1 MADERVS
8 IVIDIDV
15 KDVAAIAAVKAAL
28 TDLDKSSNKASRSM
42 QILQGQT
49 TATDKGLLGAARSS
63 QKFSD
68 KLNQMSASA
77 KLMQKMARPLLFTI
91 IAMGLEFAITA
102 ASLASINL
110 LFAVG
115 KFAVKA
121 YHFAMQGLA
130 GAVAAVGVAALG
142 AAAAFREFTAAQYAF
157 RFKGSD
163 GIGAG
168 MADATASLNALYKD
182 SSLATVGI
190 QGLNQAF
197 SAVAKNSAFT
207 GRSQASLKQLYDFA
221 VASGD
226 TTKGL
231 AAAGTFIGLL
241 QKEAKFT
248 TEALNAAKQI
258 SPEFDK
264 AFKKMKSQGKINT
277 VEDFYK
283 MLDSGQLSKA
293 GGVEGAA
300 ANVQTTLM
308 AQFKGFMTRLYGE
321 VAGIGQDLLDPF
333 KKTLF
338 GVFQVLRTTIRRVS
352 GDLIKFGQGSFLTT
366 IVSVTQKLADFSVM
380 LLRKFLPAT
389 EGYFSRIGRFI
400 NSVERAFR
408 KFVDVLRPLQD
419 GARIIN
425 KTFGPAIVEIF
436 KGFGRNI
443 QRLGQLA
450 VENKDKFLEFGESLK
465 RLVASFFSLGAGF
478 KEAFTEALP
487 VINRVVSAI
496 AMIVEQIAN
505 LFKLV
510 GKAGPLGSF
519 MAIFGTLALGM
530 KGRRGRGRGMGG
542 GIPGVG
548 IPGVPGAMG
557 GGSPMNPLNILSG
570 AMGMRK
576 GRNSAANSAA
586 YTGGQSNSMSNA
598 VISATGSTVINAGH
612 VTVTGG
618 SGGGRGPRGGGRGG
632 QGGRRGAMPYSS
644 GYTRPY
650 GGLESSGPNPYMV
663 QGRGGSGRRFGSGGR
678 STDRTSYENWWQ
690 GAIAKRQ
697 TDTIMTDGTRAVYP
711 QSSLNNLNYKVGQSN
726 RAQGGRFLPGGSA
739 YEAVMNKKADRAAMQ
754 GGYQA
759 RNQTLPNFYKQ
770 QIGLSIGATR
780 RRIGSLG
787 SAAGSS
793 IGAVGQRIGSS
804 RPVTGLRGA
813 MAPMGKYYSARGGN
827 ISLAA
832 QSFGQYGR
840 AGIQGGKNLLAKG
853 GGSFD
858 RFLTSARGSD
868 NFKAAYKENLRQQ
881 GIQLA
886 KQQAAGGPAGK
897 LSKGKAMRAGL
908 KGNFSGMGMVA
919 GIAGSALASR
929 FGSDE
934 AQGSLQAGSA
944 LMGISPLL
952 GVGVAGLG
960 TANSAQT
967 FMGGAL
973 AGGVGGAAM
982 GAKLGSM
989 IPGVGTAIGATVGA
1003 VVGTAF
1009 GVFKAN
1015 SNKKKLA
1022 KQAAG
1027 QVSDANKFA
1036 MAEAMLLGNNESVA
1050 EIAGKNLAKFKKM
1063 SKDPAERSKQID
1075 QMVKDGLITSG
1086 QRDRALS
1093 GGTGATDKSQTF
1105 VDELIKQT
1113 ESQIK
1118 VGGLMTESYTKNMR
1132 GLKMATGMTEEEL
1145 RKLASTMNVNL
1156 YDPTLKL
1163 TDAIGKLGKGMVRTA
1178 EEINN
1183 AVTDNVLKSLEG
1195 LENWVAG
1202 QKLAETVDASQRAF
1216 NSGAPS
1222 MDQFVSTV
1230 SELAAYT
1237 MKVNE
1242 KAPLLG
1248 VQSLMEML
1256 TPGTPN
1262 YVFGPNGALG
1272 AGFGKLSPEV
1282 QAQYTEA
1289 LNKNFIDPMIQS
1301 NAITATT
1308 QIGAKLADAGLGF
1321 ATDTEG
1327 TELEKLVANKL
1338 KTGTDEEIGQI
1349 NQFLKYGTLNGKT
1362 PEQAAA
1368 QILKLVG
1375 GTGLKLTDTS
1385 GAVVGPDGTLADGTT
1400 LAKFD
1405 TDTLAQMTTAVASGL
1420 NASPAWYEDVPGW
1433 WTKGL
1438 IAKTNSAA
1446 TVTLMPNGD
1455 TSTPRGVGDTSVSK
1469 SLRNTLSSHRY
1480 FNGKLT
1486 GKRTITSAFRTNNLG
1501 SPSSDHATGRAYDLT
1516 GQNLGQ
1522 YSRMIN
1528 SSGGFA
1534 EFHGANANRHLHVV
1548 PPSGDTSSPRSGG
1561 SGSSAAAPNIT
1572 VNVHASPGMNV
1583 DALVAKTI
1591 RAQEEAMRNYYER
1604 A

>member
-28 TDLDKSSNKASRSM
+28 ADLDKSSNKSSRSM
-42 QILQGQT
+42 QILNGQT
-49 TATDKGLLGAARSS
+49 TQTDKGLLGAARSG
-63 QKFSD
+63 QNFSD
-68 KLNQMSASA
+68 KLNKMSASA

-91 IAMGLEFAITA
+91 IAMGIEFAITA

-130 GAVAAVGVAALG
+130 GAVAAVGAAALG

-168 MADATASLNALYKD
+168 MADATAALNSLYKD
-182 SSLATVGI
+182 STLATVGI

-226 TTKGL
+226 SAKGL

-293 GGVEGAA
+293 GGVEGAV

-308 AQFKGFMTRLYGE
+308 AQFKGFKVRLYGE
-321 VAGIGQDLLDPF
+321 LAGIGQDLLDPF
-333 KKTLF
+333 KKVLF
-338 GVFQVLRTTIRRVS
+338 GIFQILRTTIRRVS
-352 GDLIKFGQGSFLTT
+352 GDLVKFGQGGFLTT
-366 IVSVTQKLADFSVM
+366 LLTVVQKLADFSVM

-389 EGYFSRIGRFI
+389 EGYFSKIGKFF
-400 NSVERAFR
+400 NSVERYFR
-408 KFVDVLRPLQD
+408 KFVDVLRPLQE

-450 VENKDKFLEFGESLK
+450 VENKEKFLEFGQSLK

-496 AMIVEQIAN
+496 AAIVEQVAN
-505 LFKLV
+505 LFKLI

-530 KGRRGRGRGMGG
+530 KGRRGRGGGMGG
-542 GIPGVG
+542 RGIPGVG
-548 IPGVPGAMG
+548 IPGVPGMMQ
-557 GGSPMNPLNILSG
+557 GSSAANPMNVLRG
-570 AMGMRK
+570 AMSLGK
-576 GRNSAANSAA
+576 GRNSVANSAA
-586 YTGGQSNSMSNA
+586 YTAGVSNSMSNA
-598 VISATGSTVINAGH
+598 VISAMGSTVINAGS
-612 VTVTGG
+612 VVVNGAV
-618 SGGGRGPRGGGRGG
+618 GGGG
-632 QGGRRGAMPYSS
+632 GGRRGSRRSS
-644 GYTRPY
+644 GYTNLPQIPLY
-650 GGLESSGPNPYMV
+650 GPSSALNRNLAANGINM
-663 QGRGGSGRRFGSGGR
+663 RATNSRFGAGANMSAFGGYGQSLTGRANGTSGAPGYNPLR
-678 STDRTSYENWWQ
+678 AATPFKGAFGIPAATSKSYGVQ
-690 GAIAKRQ
+690 AAPFSQ
-697 TDTIMTDGTRAVYP
+697 AAAYA
-711 QSSLNNLNYKVGQSN
+711 QQAQLNNSGIFPTGQY
-726 RAQGGRFLPGGSA
+726 RAG
-739 YEAVMNKKADRAAMQ
+739 
-754 GGYQA
+754 
-759 RNQTLPNFYKQ
+759 Q
-770 QIGLSIGATR
+770 QFGLK
-780 RRIGSLG
+780 
-787 SAAGSS
+787 
-793 IGAVGQRIGSS
+793 
-804 RPVTGLRGA
+804 GA
-813 MAPMGKYYSARGGN
+813 MAPVSNFFGGN
-827 ISLAA
+827 GFNRTVAA
-832 QSFGQYGR
+832 QSLSQYGR

-858 RFLTSARGSD
+858 RFLTSARGGD
-868 NFKAAYKENLRQQ
+868 NFKAAYKENMRQQ

-886 KQQAAGGPAGK
+886 KQRAAGGPAGK
-897 LSKGKAMRAGL
+897 LSKGKAMRAGM

-929 FGSDE
+929 YGSDE

-952 GVGVAGLG
+952 GLGVAGLG

-967 FMGGAL
+967 FKGGLL
-973 AGGVGGAAM
+973 AGAGGGAAM
-982 GAKLGSM
+982 GGMIGSF
-989 IPGVGTAIGATVGA
+989 IPGVGTAVGAAVGA
-1003 VVGTAF
+1003 VIGGAF
-1009 GVFKAN
+1009 GLLKAN

-1022 KQAAG
+1022 KQAAS
-1027 QVSDANKFA
+1027 QVSNAGKFA
-1036 MAEAMLLGNNESVA
+1036 MVEAMLLGNNESVM
-1050 EIAGKNLAKFKKM
+1050 EIANKNIAKFKKM
-1063 SKDPAERSKQID
+1063 SKDPAERKKQID
-1075 QMVKDGLITSG
+1075 QMVKDGSITAG

-1093 GGTGATDKSQTF
+1093 TDGTRGGNASDKSQLF
-1105 VDELIKQT
+1105 ADELIKQT
-1113 ESQIK
+1113 ESQSR
-1118 VGGLMTESYTKNMR
+1118 VGSMMVRSYEKNMR

-1145 RKLASTMNVNL
+1145 RKLANTMNVDL
-1156 YDPTLKL
+1156 YDPTLSL
-1163 TDAIGKLGKGMVRTA
+1163 TDAIGKLGRGMVKTA
-1178 EEINN
+1178 QEINS
-1183 AVTDNVLKSLEG
+1183 AISDNVIKALEG

-1202 QKLAETVDASQRAF
+1202 SKLAETVDASQRAF
-1216 NSGAPS
+1216 NAGAPS

-1230 SELAAYT
+1230 SELAMYT
-1237 MKVNE
+1237 MKINE

-1248 VQSLMEML
+1248 VESLMEML

-1262 YVFGPNGALG
+1262 YVFGENGALG
-1272 AGFGKLSPEV
+1272 KGFSKLSPEK
-1282 QAQYTEA
+1282 QQEYIGAM
-1289 LNKNFIDPMIQS
+1289 NKNFIDPMIQNNS
-1301 NAITATT
+1301 ATAST
-1308 QIGAKLADAGLGF
+1308 QIGAKLADANMAFSNDGQGSM
-1321 ATDTEG
+1321 
-1327 TELEKLVANKL
+1327 LEKAINTKL
-1338 KTGTDEEIGQI
+1338 RTGTPEEIAQI
-1349 NQFLKYGTLNGKT
+1349 NQFLKYGSLKGKT
-1362 PEQAAA
+1362 KEQASARIEA
-1368 QILKLVG
+1368 L
-1375 GTGLKLTDTS
+1375 TGSKMTLQNTD
-1385 GAVVGPDGTLADGTT
+1385 AVVGNAANLLEIDQTT
-1400 LAKFD
+1400 LKE
-1405 TDTLAQMTTAVASGL
+1405 MTQAVASGWDK
-1420 NASPAWYEDVPGW
+1420 SPAWFEKVPGW
-1433 WTKGL
+1433 WTEGL
-1438 IAKTNSAA
+1438 IGKSDKGGTF
-1446 TVTLMPNGD
+1446 TLVPEGD

-1469 SLRNTLSSHRY
+1469 SLRSTLSSHRY

-1522 YSRMIN
+1522 YSKMIN

-1548 PPSGDTSSPRSGG
+1548 PPSGDTSSPRSGS
-1561 SGSSAAAPNIT
+1561 SGSSMAAPNIT

>member
-28 TDLDKSSNKASRSM
+28 ADLDKSSNKSSRSM
-42 QILQGQT
+42 QILNGQT
-49 TATDKGLLGAARSS
+49 TQTDKGLLGAARSS

-168 MADATASLNALYKD
+168 MADATAALNSLYKD
-182 SSLATVGI
+182 STLATVGI

-226 TTKGL
+226 SAKGL

-300 ANVQTTLM
+300 ANVQATLK
-308 AQFKGFMTRLYGE
+308 AQFLGFMTRLYGE
-321 VAGIGQDLLDPF
+321 IAGIGQDLLDPF

-338 GVFQVLRTTIRRVS
+338 GIFQVLRTTIRRVS

-366 IVSVTQKLADFSVM
+366 IISVTQKLADFSVM

-389 EGYFSRIGRFI
+389 EGYFSRIGKFI
-400 NSVERAFR
+400 NSVERGFR
-408 KFVDVLRPLQD
+408 KFVDVLRPLQE
-419 GARIIN
+419 GSKIIN

-450 VENKDKFLEFGESLK
+450 VENKDKFLEFGQSLK

-530 KGRRGRGRGMGG
+530 KGRRGRGRGIGG

-548 IPGVPGAMG
+548 IPGIPGAMG

-598 VISATGSTVINAGH
+598 VISAMGSTVINAGN
-612 VTVTGG
+612 VVVNGAV
-618 SGGGRGPRGGGRGG
+618 GGGG
-632 QGGRRGAMPYSS
+632 GGRRGSRRSA
-644 GYTRPY
+644 GYTNLPQLPLY
-650 GGLESSGPNPYMV
+650 GPGSGFNRNLAANGINMRATNSRFGAGINMSAFGGGYGQSLTGRATGTSGAPTVNPYVPKPFKGAFGIPAATSKSYGV
-663 QGRGGSGRRFGSGGR
+663 QGL
-678 STDRTSYENWWQ
+678 
-690 GAIAKRQ
+690 GAGEFNKAAAYAQ
-697 TDTIMTDGTRAVYP
+697 QA
-711 QSSLNNLNYKVGQSN
+711 QLNNSGIFPTGQYGVKPQFSGQRFPKSAKVG
-726 RAQGGRFLPGGSA
+726 
-739 YEAVMNKKADRAAMQ
+739 
-754 GGYQA
+754 
-759 RNQTLPNFYKQ
+759 NFF
-770 QIGLSIGATR
+770 GLS
-780 RRIGSLG
+780 
-787 SAAGSS
+787 
-793 IGAVGQRIGSS
+793 
-804 RPVTGLRGA
+804 GA
-813 MAPMGKYYSARGGN
+813 MAPASNFLSRNGANRT
-827 ISLAA
+827 LAA
-832 QSFGQYGR
+832 QSFKNYGR

-868 NFKAAYKENLRQQ
+868 NFKAAYQQNLRQQ

-886 KQQAAGGPAGK
+886 RQRAAGGPVGK
-897 LSKGKAMRAGL
+897 LSKGKAIRAGM
-908 KGNFSGMGMVA
+908 KGNFSGMGMAA
-919 GIAGSALASR
+919 GLGASAF
-929 FGSDE
+929 FGSDMMNDGKGLDVDAK

-952 GVGVAGLG
+952 GIGVAGLG
-960 TANSAQT
+960 TANSAET

-1050 EIAGKNLAKFKKM
+1050 EMAGKNLAKFKKM

-1248 VQSLMEML
+1248 VQALMGML
-1256 TPGTPN
+1256 TPGTPE

-1289 LNKNFIDPMIQS
+1289 MQKNFIDPMIQS
-1301 NAITATT
+1301 NSITATT

-1321 ATDTEG
+1321 ATDTQG
-1327 TELEKLVANKL
+1327 AELEKAVANKL
-1338 KTGTDEEIGQI
+1338 RTGTDAEIGQL
-1349 NQFLKYGTLNGKT
+1349 NQFLKYGTLAGKSK
-1362 PEQAAA
+1362 EDAAA
-1368 QILKLVG
+1368 QIMKLIDPSG
-1375 GTGLKLTDTS
+1375 KKYNSLSLTDTS
-1385 GAVVGPDGTLADGTT
+1385 QALTDVTT
-1400 LAKFD
+1400 LTKFD
-1405 TDTLAQMTTAVASGL
+1405 QETLTEMTNAVASGL
-1420 NASPAWYEDVPGW
+1420 NATPNWYEDVPGW

-1438 IAKTNSAA
+1438 VAKTNSAA

-1522 YSRMIN
+1522 YSKMIN

>member
-1 MADERVS
+1 
-8 IVIDIDV
+8 
-15 KDVAAIAAVKAAL
+15 
-28 TDLDKSSNKASRSM
+28 
-42 QILQGQT
+42 
-49 TATDKGLLGAARSS
+49 
-63 QKFSD
+63 
-68 KLNQMSASA
+68 
-77 KLMQKMARPLLFTI
+77 MQKMARPLLFTI

-168 MADATASLNALYKD
+168 MADATAALNSLYKD
-182 SSLATVGI
+182 STLATVGI

-277 VEDFYK
+277 VADFYK
-283 MLDSGQLSKA
+283 MLDSGELSKA

-300 ANVQTTLM
+300 GIVSQTLF

-321 VAGIGQDLLDPF
+321 MAGIGQDLLDPF

-338 GVFQVLRTTIRRVS
+338 GIFQILRTSIRRVS
-352 GDLIKFGQGSFLTT
+352 GDLIKFGQGGFLTT
-366 IVSVTQKLADFSVM
+366 ILNVTQKLSDFSIM

-389 EGYFSRIGRFI
+389 EGYFSKIGKFF
-400 NSVERAFR
+400 NSVERGFR
-408 KFVDVLRPLQD
+408 KFVDVLRPLQE
-419 GARIIN
+419 GSRIIN

-450 VENKDKFLEFGESLK
+450 VENKDKFLEFGQSLK

-496 AMIVEQIAN
+496 ASIVEQVAN
-505 LFKLV
+505 LFKLI
-510 GKAGPLGSF
+510 GRAGPLGSF

-530 KGRRGRGRGMGG
+530 KGRRGRRGGGMG

-548 IPGVPGAMG
+548 IPGIPGAMG
-557 GGSPMNPLNILSG
+557 GGGGSALNPLNILSG
-570 AMGMRK
+570 AMGLGK

-586 YTGGQSNSMSNA
+586 YTGGKSNSMSNA
-598 VISATGSTVINAGH
+598 VISAMGSTVINAGN
-612 VTVTGG
+612 VVVNGAV
-618 SGGGRGPRGGGRGG
+618 GGGRGPRGGGRGG
-632 QGGRRGAMPYSS
+632 RGGQRGAMPYSS

-663 QGRGGSGRRFGSGGR
+663 QGRGGSGRRFGSGSR

-690 GAIAKRQ
+690 GKIARRE

-711 QSSLNNLNYKVGQSN
+711 QSSLNNLNYQVGQSN

-739 YEAVMNKKADRAAMQ
+739 YQGVMNQRADQAAAQ
-754 GGYQA
+754 FGYRG
-759 RNQTLPNFYKQ
+759 RNQTRRNF
-770 QIGLSIGATR
+770 
-780 RRIGSLG
+780 
-787 SAAGSS
+787 
-793 IGAVGQRIGSS
+793 VGQQIGSS
-804 RPVTGLRGA
+804 RAMTGLRGA
-813 MAPMGKYYSARGGN
+813 MAPVGSYFSARGFN
-827 ISLAA
+827 KSLAA

-840 AGIQGGKNLLAKG
+840 AGIQGGKNLLTKG

-908 KGNFSGMGMVA
+908 RGNFSGMGMVA
-919 GIAGSALASR
+919 GIAGSALASKY
-929 FGSDE
+929 GSEE

-952 GVGVAGLG
+952 GLGVAGLG
-960 TANSAQT
+960 TANSSET
-967 FMGGAL
+967 FLGGAL
-973 AGGVGGAAM
+973 AGGAGGAAM
-982 GAKLGSM
+982 GAKIGSM
-989 IPGVGTAIGATVGA
+989 IPGVGTAIGATAGA
-1003 VVGTAF
+1003 VLGAAF

-1027 QVSDANKFA
+1027 QVSDSTKFS
-1036 MAEAMLLGNNESVA
+1036 MAEAMLLGNNESVVQ
-1050 EIAGKNLAKFKKM
+1050 IAQKNLSKFKKM
-1063 SKDPAERSKQID
+1063 SNDPAERTKQID

-1093 GGTGATDKSQTF
+1093 GDNASNKSQTF

-1113 ESQIK
+1113 ESQVK
-1118 VGGLMTESYTKNMR
+1118 VGGLMVESYTKNMR
-1132 GLKMATGMTEEEL
+1132 GLKMATGMSEEEL
-1145 RKLASTMNVNL
+1145 RKLANTMNVNL

-1178 EEINN
+1178 EEIND

-1248 VQSLMEML
+1248 VQSLMGML
-1256 TPGTPN
+1256 TPGSPD

-1272 AGFGKLSPEV
+1272 AGFGQLSPEV
-1282 QAQYTEA
+1282 QAKYTKA
-1289 LNKNFIDPMIQS
+1289 LNENFIEPMIKS
-1301 NAITATT
+1301 NAVTATT

-1327 TELEKLVANKL
+1327 TKLEGLVAEKLR
-1338 KTGTDEEIGQI
+1338 TGTAEDIGQI

-1385 GAVVGPDGTLADGTT
+1385 GAVVGPDGVLADGTT

-1405 TDTLAQMTTAVASGL
+1405 TETLTQMTTAVASGF
-1420 NASPAWYEDVPGW
+1420 NKSPNWYEDVPGW

-1438 IAKTNSAA
+1438 VAKTNSAA
-1446 TVTLMPNGD
+1446 TITLLPSGD

-1469 SLRNTLSSHRY
+1469 SLRSTLSSHKY

-1522 YSRMIN
+1522 YSKMIN

-1548 PPSGDTSSPRSGG
+1548 PPSGDTSSPRSRG

>member
-28 TDLDKSSNKASRSM
+28 ADLDRSSNKASRSM

-49 TATDKGLLGAARSS
+49 TDTDKGLLGAARSS

-115 KFAVKA
+115 RFAIKA
-121 YHFAMQGLA
+121 YNFAMQGLA

-168 MADATASLNALYKD
+168 MADATAALNSLYKD
-182 SSLATVGI
+182 STLATVGI

-226 TTKGL
+226 SAKGL

-264 AFKKMKSQGKINT
+264 AFKKMKGQGKINT
-277 VEDFYK
+277 VADFYK
-283 MLDSGQLSKA
+283 MLDSGELSKA

-300 ANVQTTLM
+300 GIVSQTLF

-321 VAGIGQDLLDPF
+321 IAGIGQDLLDPF

-338 GVFQVLRTTIRRVS
+338 GIFQILRTSIRRVS
-352 GDLIKFGQGSFLTT
+352 GDLIKFGQGGFLTT
-366 IVSVTQKLADFSVM
+366 ILNVTQKLSDFSVM

-389 EGYFSRIGRFI
+389 EGYFSKIGKFF
-400 NSVERAFR
+400 NSVERGFR
-408 KFVDVLRPLQD
+408 KFVDVLRPLQE
-419 GARIIN
+419 GSRIIN

-450 VENKDKFLEFGESLK
+450 KENKDKFLEFGQSLK

-496 AMIVEQIAN
+496 ASIVEQVAN
-505 LFKLV
+505 LFKLI
-510 GKAGPLGSF
+510 GRAGPLGSF

-530 KGRRGRGRGMGG
+530 KGRRGRRGGGMG

-548 IPGVPGAMG
+548 IPGIPGAMG
-557 GGSPMNPLNILSG
+557 GGGGSALNPLNILSG
-570 AMGMRK
+570 AMGLGK

-586 YTGGQSNSMSNA
+586 YTGGKSNSMSNA
-598 VISATGSTVINAGH
+598 VISAMGSTVINAGN
-612 VTVTGG
+612 VVVNGAV
-618 SGGGRGPRGGGRGG
+618 GGGRGPRGGGRGG
-632 QGGRRGAMPYSS
+632 RGGQRGAMPYSS

-663 QGRGGSGRRFGSGGR
+663 QGRGGSGRRFGSGSR

-711 QSSLNNLNYKVGQSN
+711 QSSLNNLDYKVRQSN
-726 RAQGGRFLPGGSA
+726 SAKGGRFLPGGEV
-739 YEAVMNKKADRAAMQ
+739 YESLRADRAAAQFGRRNM
-754 GGYQA
+754 
-759 RNQTLPNFYKQ
+759 NQTRRNFLARK
-770 QIGLSIGATR
+770 
-780 RRIGSLG
+780 IGSTR
-787 SAAGSS
+787 AM
-793 IGAVGQRIGSS
+793 
-804 RPVTGLRGA
+804 TGLMGA
-813 MAPMGKYYSARGGN
+813 MAPVGSYLGARGFN
-827 ISLAA
+827 KSLAA

-858 RFLTSARGSD
+858 RFLTSARGGD
-868 NFKAAYKENLRQQ
+868 NFKAAYKENMRQQ

-886 KQQAAGGPAGK
+886 KQRAAGGPAGK

-919 GIAGSALASR
+919 GIAGSALAPYI
-929 FGSDE
+929 GSEE

-952 GVGVAGLG
+952 GLGVAGLG
-960 TANSAQT
+960 TAKSAET
-967 FMGGAL
+967 FTGGIL
-973 AGGVGGAAM
+973 SGAGGGAAT
-982 GAKLGSM
+982 GAMIGSF
-989 IPGVGTAIGATVGA
+989 IPGVGTAAGA
-1003 VVGTAF
+1003 VIGGIAGAIGGYF
-1009 GVFKAN
+1009 SAD

-1027 QVSDANKFA
+1027 QVSDSTKFS

-1086 QRDRALS
+1086 QRDRALT
-1093 GGTGATDKSQTF
+1093 GGTSATDKSKTF

-1113 ESQIK
+1113 ESQIR

-1132 GLKMATGMTEEEL
+1132 GLKMATGMSEEEL
-1145 RKLASTMNVNL
+1145 RKLANTMNVNL

-1163 TDAIGKLGKGMVRTA
+1163 TDAIGKLGKGMVKTA
-1178 EEINN
+1178 EEIND

-1248 VQSLMEML
+1248 VQSLMKML
-1256 TPGTPN
+1256 VPGDPA

-1272 AGFGKLSPEV
+1272 AGFGQLSPEM
-1282 QAQYTEA
+1282 QAKYTEA
-1289 LNKNFIDPMIQS
+1289 LNKNFIDPMIAS

-1321 ATDTEG
+1321 ATDTDG
-1327 TELEKLVANKL
+1327 TKLEQAIQKKLRY
-1338 KTGTDEEIGQI
+1338 GTDAEIGQL
-1349 NQFLKYGTLNGKT
+1349 NQFIKYGNLGGKK
-1362 PEQAAA
+1362 PEDAAA
-1368 QILKLVG
+1368 QIMKLIDP
-1375 GTGLKLTDTS
+1375 TGKVYSGLSLTDTS
-1385 GAVVGPDGTLADGTT
+1385 SALVSDTSNLLEIDQTT
-1400 LAKFD
+1400 L
-1405 TDTLAQMTTAVASGL
+1405 TEMTQAVASGL
-1420 NASPAWYEDVPGW
+1420 NASPNWYEKVPGW

-1438 IAKTNSAA
+1438 VAKTNSAA
-1446 TVTLMPNGD
+1446 TVTLLPSGD

-1469 SLRNTLSSHRY
+1469 RLRSTLSSHKY

-1522 YSRMIN
+1522 YSKMIN

-1548 PPSGDTSSPRSGG
+1548 PPSGDTSSPRSRG

>member
-283 MLDSGQLSKA
+283 MLDSGELSKA

-338 GVFQVLRTTIRRVS
+338 GIFQVLRTTIRRVS

-389 EGYFSRIGRFI
+389 EGYFSRIGKFI
-400 NSVERAFR
+400 NSVERGFR
-408 KFVDVLRPLQD
+408 KFVDVLRPLQE
-419 GARIIN
+419 GSKIIN

-450 VENKDKFLEFGESLK
+450 VDNKDKFLEFGESLK

-542 GIPGVG
+542 GLPGIG

-570 AMGMRK
+570 AMGLRK
-576 GRNSAANSAA
+576 GRNSATNPAANSAA
-586 YTGGQSNSMSNA
+586 YTGGQSSSMSNA

-632 QGGRRGAMPYSS
+632 RGGQGRIMPYSS
-644 GYTRPY
+644 TYTRPY
-650 GGLESSGPNPYMV
+650 GGLESSGPNPSVV

-697 TDTIMTDGTRAVYP
+697 TDTITTDGTRAVYP
-711 QSSLNNLNYKVGQSN
+711 QSSLNNLNYQVGQSN

-739 YEAVMNKKADRAAMQ
+739 YEAVMNKKADQAAVQ
-754 GGYQA
+754 GGYRAQ
-759 RNQTLPNFYKQ
+759 NQTRRNFLRQ
-770 QIGLSIGATR
+770 Q
-780 RRIGSLG
+780 
-787 SAAGSS
+787 
-793 IGAVGQRIGSS
+793 IGSS
-804 RPVTGLRGA
+804 RAMTGLRGA
-813 MAPMGKYYSARGGN
+813 MSPIGSYYAARGGN
-827 ISLAA
+827 KTLAA
-832 QSFGQYGR
+832 QSFMQYGR
-840 AGIQGGKNLLAKG
+840 AGIQGGKNLLTKG

-1202 QKLAETVDASQRAF
+1202 QKLSETVDASQRAF

-1420 NASPAWYEDVPGW
+1420 NASPNWYEDVPGW